1 MISQREMGRKDQFRR
16 NMSPLTSDLSPQR
29 CRDRSNS
36 PLSRKM
42 VRIPMVAVGELHS
55 EVALWIIYA
64 WRHGSLESSLSRK
77 CAKVQHSY
85 SHRAVDTRLK

>member
-42 VRIPMVAVGELHS
+42 VRIPMVAVGELHCGGGVVDLCVETWIFGVIFES
-55 EVALWIIYA
+55 EVCEGSAL
-64 WRHGSLESSLSRK
+64 LFSSCS
-77 CAKVQHSY
+77 
-85 SHRAVDTRLK
+85 TRLK